1 MRNTL
6 SFMAIGFLGC
16 LVGCDGI
23 NGSNGGTGGTGAVGP
38 AGPKGDK
45 GDTGAQGPPGT
56 GGTGGTGDSSLSGL
70 TPAAIPGARSALIEI
85 SGVGTHFKAGTTT
98 VTFNDAAG
106 ADLGIVVTRVT
117 VGSATN
123 VRVNVDLTPAAKI
136 GPHDVVVVTPGALTG
151 GAEERLTLQAGLA
164 VQSTLFSEL
173 QTGTTVPTVQQ
184 GGLTNVYLRNLDYR
198 DNPFDKDTVR
208 PLSGIANLNGLNLA
222 SPLMPT
228 LDATTFG
235 NMVLVDAL
243 PPTGGLAMG
252 LQTTSAIGQT
262 TNFIS
267 DPADTK
273 APQVTARMSLV
284 LNAGSSLGNQK
295 VAAPNTTVLYKY
307 TSPADNYVATVQLSM
322 LGSALLG
329 GAVAAPRVLGHLAP
343 TTGRFAEGLP
353 FDTSATVAGGSI
365 TARNVALHL
374 PKMGDY
380 YFVLYTNDLSGSDMH
395 TYQLLLKSA
404 VGASVSVKEPATP
417 DTPGMPLAAVAPSMA
432 NHYYSTDGM
441 IDVAND
447 IDYIRIQ
454 PATTGRVYVS
464 ASTNTG
470 APIGVGLYNM
480 DCNSVI
486 NASTM
491 MRVQQGSS
499 SQEEVMSAGNI
510 YCARVTSTVKTP
522 YQLVIT
528 QDL

>member
-6 SFMAIGFLGC
+6 SWLAIGFLGC

-23 NGSNGGTGGTGAVGP
+23 SGSNGSNGTQGPAGP

-45 GDTGAQGPPGT
+45 GDTGMQGPPGT
-56 GGTGGTGDSSLSGL
+56 GGTGGADGASLSGL

-85 SGVGTHFKAGTTT
+85 SGVGTHFKANTT
-98 VTFNDAAG
+98 VVTFTDAAG
-106 ADLGIVVTRVT
+106 VVDMGITTRVT
-117 VGSATN
+117 VGSTTN
-123 VRVNVDLTPAAKI
+123 LRVQVELSPSAKI

-151 GAEERLTLQAGLA
+151 GAEERLTLQGGLII
-164 VQSTLFSEL
+164 QSTLFSEL
-173 QTGTTVPTVQQ
+173 QTGTTPPTVPQ

-208 PLSGIANLNGLNLA
+208 PLAGIANLNGLNLM
-222 SPLMPT
+222 SPLVPT

-235 NMVLVDAL
+235 TMVLVDAL
-243 PPTGGLAMG
+243 PPVGGLAMG

-267 DPADTK
+267 DPADPK
-273 APQVTARMSLV
+273 APQVTARMPLV

-295 VAAPNTTVLYKY
+295 IAAPNTTVLYKY

-329 GAVAAPRVLGHLAP
+329 GATAAPRVLGHLAP

-353 FDTSATVAGGSI
+353 FDTSATVSGGI
-365 TARNVALHL
+365 TARNAALHL

-380 YFVLYTNDLSGSDMH
+380 YFVLYANDLTGSDLH
-395 TYQLLLKSA
+395 NYQLLLKSA
-404 VGASVSVKEPATP
+404 VGTSVSVKEPATP
-417 DTPGMPLAAVAPSMA
+417 DTASMPLAAVAPSMA

-441 IDVAND
+441 IDVPND

-454 PATTGRVYVS
+454 PAATGRVYVS

-470 APIGVGLYNM
+470 ATIGVGLYNM
-480 DCNSVI
+480 DCTGVLS
-486 NASTM
+486 ASTN
-491 MRVQQGSS
+491 MRMQQGSS
-499 SQEEVMSAGNI
+499 SQEEVMSAGSV
-510 YCARVTSTVKTP
+510 YCARVTSPVKTP
-522 YQLVIT
+522 YTLVIT